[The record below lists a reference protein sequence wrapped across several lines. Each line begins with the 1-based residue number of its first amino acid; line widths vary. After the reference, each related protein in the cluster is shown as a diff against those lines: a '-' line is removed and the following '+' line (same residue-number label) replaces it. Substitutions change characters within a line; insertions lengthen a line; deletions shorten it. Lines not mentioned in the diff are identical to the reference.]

1 MPGSRPGRSLRHA
14 LLRTV
19 LPVLLAVP
27 AILVGAADAQAHAAL
42 VVATPSPGSTVPT
55 APRTARLTFNEI
67 VSVSAGGVVVIG
79 PDGNPVRTEASKDP
93 ADARSVLV
101 TLPDRPAAGTYAV
114 TWNVV
119 SIDGHPLGGA
129 YRFAVI
135 RASTPLT
142 APQST
147 SGTGP
152 SAAGAIGRALAAGG
166 ALALVG
172 LVGFPWVVVRPVR
185 RRLTGRTPDGI
196 PTEVETLIAGRLPR
210 RAAVCAGIGVLGT
223 AIVLVDTAAGGSG
236 RSVGELLTDPGLL
249 VGSLESRTGAL
260 LVARILLLAAAGGAL
275 LVPTRTAPLD
285 APADPS
291 DVDRADPATAGPG
304 PQLAAALG
312 FGTAGLL
319 TFSLSSHAAAA
330 ATDRWL
336 AISFDALHLL
346 ASALWI
352 GGLLGLA
359 LVALPVA
366 RQLGSRDPAVAG
378 EIAGTLSFGF
388 SVVAQLAMVAV
399 LTTGGYAALVQVSGL
414 DDLGQTSWGTELTA
428 KVALWITVLLIAS
441 FNAAAFIPKLADR
454 SAGSTQRLAAAGDLR
469 SAIRLELV
477 LAAGLVV
484 AAALM
489 SATAQPAQVPGR
501 SGGVASDAAAART
514 TLGTGRAGG
523 YRVEVQVKRSGSG
536 AGTATV
542 FDLGLSSEPPDTG
555 TGDPGSGVG
564 ILRGPDGVDRA
575 FALTPTTGGRWVSG
589 QLSVSPG
596 SYRLI
601 ARFDRSGRPAS
612 IPIDLTV
619 PQ

>member
-1 MPGSRPGRSLRHA
+1 ML
-14 LLRTV
+14 T
-19 LPVLLAVP
+19 VP
-27 AILVGAADAQAHAAL
+27 AILAGAAAAQAHAAL

-55 APRTARLTFNEI
+55 APATARLTFNEI
-67 VSVSAGGVVVIG
+67 VSVSAGGIALVG
-79 PDGNPVRTEASKDP
+79 PDGTLVATQARKDP
-93 ADARSVLV
+93 TDALSVLV
-101 TLPDRPAAGTYAV
+101 SLPGRLTAGTYAV

-119 SIDGHPLGGA
+119 SIDGHPIGGA

-135 RASTPLT
+135 RASTSLT
-142 APQST
+142 TPQSS

-185 RRLTGRTPDGI
+185 RRLTGRTPAGI
-196 PTEVETLIAGRLPR
+196 PGEVETLIAGRLPR
-210 RAAVCAGIGVLGT
+210 RAAVCAGVGVLGT
-223 AIVLVDTAAGGSG
+223 AIVLVDTAARGSG
-236 RSVGELLTDPGLL
+236 RSVVEILTGPGLL
-249 VGSLESRTGAL
+249 VSSLDSRTGAL

-275 LVPTRTAPLD
+275 LVPTRTVPVD
-285 APADPS
+285 ASSVVPAGPS
-291 DVDRADPATAGPG
+291 AVGRPDPATAGPE

-366 RQLGSRDPAVAG
+366 RQLGERDPAVAG

-388 SVVAQLAMVAV
+388 SVLAQLAMVAV

-441 FNAAAFIPKLADR
+441 FNAVAFIPKLADR
-454 SAGSTQRLAAAGDLR
+454 SAGGTQRLAAAGDLG

-501 SGGVASDAAAART
+501 SRGSPGGSPGGSLAGSLGGSLDGAAAART
-514 TLGTGRAGG
+514 ALGTGRAEG
-523 YRVEVQVKRSGSG
+523 YRVDVQVRRSGRG

-542 FDLGLSSEPPDTG
+542 FDLGVASEPPDSG
-555 TGDPGSGVG
+555 GAEPGSGVG

-575 FALTPTTGGRWVSG
+575 FALTPTIGGRWVSG
-589 QLSVSPG
+589 PLSVPPG
-596 SYRLI
+596 SYLLT

-619 PQ
+619 PE

>member
-1 MPGSRPGRSLRHA
+1 MPDSRRRHLLRRA
-14 LLRTV
+14 LLRAV
-19 LPVLLAVP
+19 LPALLAVP
-27 AILVGAADAQAHAAL
+27 AILAGAADAQAHAAL
-42 VVATPSPGSTVPT
+42 VVATPTPGSTVPA
-55 APRTARLTFNEI
+55 APDTVRLTFNEI
-67 VSVSAGGVVVIG
+67 ISVSAGGIALVG
-79 PDGNPVRTEASKDP
+79 PDGTLVQTQARKDP
-93 ADARSVLV
+93 ADALSVLV
-101 TLPDRPAAGTYAV
+101 PLPGRLTAGTYAV

-142 APQST
+142 APPST

-152 SAAGAIGRALAAGG
+152 SALGAIGRALAAGG

-249 VGSLESRTGAL
+249 VSSLESRTGAL
-260 LVARILLLAAAGGAL
+260 LVARIMLLAAAGGAL
-275 LVPTRTAPLD
+275 LVPTRTVPVDASGQ
-285 APADPS
+285 APA
-291 DVDRADPATAGPG
+291 AAGPG

-441 FNAAAFIPKLADR
+441 FNAVAFIPKLADR
-454 SAGSTQRLAAAGDLR
+454 AAGSTQRLAAAGDLR

-501 SGGVASDAAAART
+501 SGGVASSSASNTAAART
-514 TLGTGRAGG
+514 TVGTGRAGG

-555 TGDPGSGVG
+555 TADPGSGVG

-575 FALTPTTGGRWVSG
+575 FALTSTTGGRWVSG
-589 QLSVSPG
+589 LLSVSPG
-596 SYRLI
+596 SYRLT
-601 ARFDRSGRPAS
+601 ARFDRSGRAAS

-619 PQ
+619 PE